1 MTKDLRE
8 YERDYLKRLE
18 QEKEDSIP
26 EEQRQAHEEQKKIDK
41 ELAEKMIKELSAKEY
56 LILGAL
62 KNTDLQVLTKFHP
75 VEIVQMYE
83 KFFQCGLIEIMNR
96 KLTWQEGVKVQNWLN
111 SQEFKQYQNNV
122 NKLLDWDEKQLI
134 KKTYERL
141 GLSEKEDVVDITAR
155 GNEELEKKRT
165 ELNEEWK
172 NIIALYESKNK
183 DQFHQIIEKN
193 KSNMPLYLTMGLVN
207 GSMMGIMMSKMDMN
221 LDTYMQ
227 GMEFIY
233 SEGYS
238 QGFGDGSDG
247 GSFDGGF
254 EAGF

>member
-1 MTKDLRE
+1 LTKNLRE
-8 YERDYLKRLE
+8 YELDYLKRLE
-18 QEKEDSIP
+18 QEKDNDIS
-26 EEQRQAHEEQKKIDK
+26 EERKKIDK
-41 ELAEKMIKELSAKEY
+41 EKVEDLIKNLSTKEY

-62 KNTDLQVLTKFHP
+62 KQTDLHVLTKFHP

-141 GLSEKEDVVDITAR
+141 GLSEKDDVVDITAR
-155 GNEELEKKRT
+155 GNEELEKKRV

-172 NIIALYESKNK
+172 NIISLYESKNK

-193 KSNMPLYLTMGLVN
+193 KSNLPLYMIMGLVN

-227 GMEFIY
+227 GMQFIY

-238 QGFGDGSDG
+238 QGFGDSSDG

-254 EAGF
+254 ETGF

>member
-1 MTKDLRE
+1 MTKNLRE
-8 YERDYLKRLE
+8 YELDYLKRLE
-18 QEKEDSIP
+18 QEKDNDIS
-26 EEQRQAHEEQKKIDK
+26 EERKKIDK
-41 ELAEKMIKELSAKEY
+41 EKVEDLIKNLSTKEY

-62 KNTDLQVLTKFHP
+62 KQTDLHVLTKFHP

-141 GLSEKEDVVDITAR
+141 GLSEKDDVVDITAR
-155 GNEELEKKRT
+155 GNEELEKKRV

-172 NIIALYESKNK
+172 NIISLYESKNK

-193 KSNMPLYLTMGLVN
+193 KSNLPLYMIMGLVN

-227 GMEFIY
+227 GMQFIY

-238 QGFGDGSDG
+238 QGFGDSSDG

-254 EAGF
+254 ETGF